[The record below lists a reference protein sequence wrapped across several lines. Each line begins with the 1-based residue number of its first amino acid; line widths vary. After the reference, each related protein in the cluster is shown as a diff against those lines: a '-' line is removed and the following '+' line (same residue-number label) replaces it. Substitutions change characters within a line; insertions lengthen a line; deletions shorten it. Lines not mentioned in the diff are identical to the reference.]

1 MVGNRVLYISKACKA
16 SSVLLKL
23 RVWKDDYH
31 QKSPSNSKIHSR
43 TDTRNTDTNPVA
55 CRYGGTTCQRNRESK
70 HCRWPHSHLTSLVS
84 ISAAHPHHGPA
95 GFQWTA
101 SQQPTHSQSSIAFTQ
116 QHRQAHSVPESTL
129 QPWLPAHTCAFH
141 ARRRPQ

>member
-1 MVGNRVLYISKACKA
+1 LKRMDLPTRSSARSGPPSERCPWRCTPLDPMVGNRVLYISKACKA

-95 GFQWTA
+95 EFQWT
-101 SQQPTHSQSSIAFTQ
+101 
-116 QHRQAHSVPESTL
+116 
-129 QPWLPAHTCAFH
+129 
-141 ARRRPQ
+141 